1 MICWSLSQISFVLQ
15 HDVHNK
21 KYPQPLGE
29 TPSDIEPTACYKIGP
44 QSCVNALPI
53 GLWSNNN
60 TLLTVFREPDNK
72 IKFIIYS

>member
-1 MICWSLSQISFVLQ
+1 MICWSLSQISFVL
-15 HDVHNK
+15 HDVHK

-53 GLWSNNN
+53 GLWSKNNM
-60 TLLTVFREPDNK
+60 LLTVFREPDNK